1 MNARRIKC
9 IIPVLIVALLTSCA
23 SSSQNVTSHSDD
35 FAGQIERIFDE
46 YEALDGQV
54 FIGISGPYTDQEKG
68 YFQATRNAYQMA
80 LLYEDLVMRVDV
92 SIDVNTALDRDSF
105 RTYSDALYDEAR
117 LVDVA
122 SRLEILEAKWI
133 GGDVGAVVVATYTT
147 PQDSHD
153 DSDYVYA
160 DGTVFT
166 YYYVQDSMFA
176 AAYSAA
182 VNLALEN
189 AELSAVASNVETRNE
204 NLIQNSYQINLSKLK
219 GFEIVSYSYNPET
232 REYSC
237 RARALK

>member
-1 MNARRIKC
+1 MRKAKLLFLLC
-9 IIPVLIVALLTSCA
+9 IFVLLFSSCSSTSSEVQ
-23 SSSQNVTSHSDD
+23 SSSND
-35 FAGQIERIFDE
+35 FATQVNEVFDT
-46 YEALDGQV
+46 YADYGSQV
-54 FIGISGPYTDQEKG
+54 FIGLSGPYTSHEKG
-68 YFQATRNAYQMA
+68 YFEATANAYRMA
-80 LLYEDLVMRVDV
+80 LLYEDLIMRVDV

-182 VNLALEN
+182 VNLALGN